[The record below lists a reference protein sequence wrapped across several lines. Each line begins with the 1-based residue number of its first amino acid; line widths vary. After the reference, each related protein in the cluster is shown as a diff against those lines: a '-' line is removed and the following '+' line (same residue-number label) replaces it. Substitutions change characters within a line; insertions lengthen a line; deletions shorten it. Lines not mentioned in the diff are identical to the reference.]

1 MLITLFHVSLT
12 EKEFLMIREKV
23 NKNIETNKAVAYIR
37 VSSREQEKGYS
48 LTAQEKLLRK
58 YAKDEGYEIVE
69 IFREAMSA
77 KKAGRKQF
85 NLMLKY
91 LKSHKDVNK
100 LLVEKTDRITRNFKD
115 VVDLD
120 EIGGLEL
127 HFVKE
132 GSIITEKSKSQD
144 KMIYG
149 LRVVLSKQYIDN
161 LKEEAEKGILAKIED
176 GIYPSIAPVGYYNTM
191 NRKGKHIIAVDEEKR
206 AIIKKAFELYATGNY
221 SAKTINDLLYPEG
234 LTNRNGKKLAKSTV
248 ERMFK
253 NIFYIGQFE
262 FKGFICTK
270 AQHEGIIDINT
281 FNAIQER
288 LGGIVR
294 TRTHDIQFPYQGLFR
309 CSICGGLLTPEL
321 KTKKNGKQYIYYHC
335 NDSHKKGCKKL
346 SYISQSTIDKII
358 GEFLKS
364 FHVSKNLL
372 ESIQCFIKD
381 IHNDKNNY
389 QEQVESNITMKIEQ
403 LSKRIRQAYDDK
415 CDGKIDEDFW
425 KERNQEYHAE
435 RAELIEK
442 LQRINEA
449 DEKFYDTCE
458 QLLKFAKNAYDM
470 FMNGTV
476 EDKRFI
482 TQIVLSN
489 STYYDKKLDVELHP
503 VFDTLFRL
511 TKEYEQ
517 NKSTIEPSESIDF
530 TNKKDPKKGQF
541 VNGGNDEAR
550 TRDLMR
556 DRHAL

>member
-1 MLITLFHVSLT
+1 MVKKKSGKI
-12 EKEFLMIREKV
+12 
-23 NKNIETNKAVAYIR
+23 IETNKAVAYIR

-58 YAKDEGYEIVE
+58 YAKDEGFEIVE
-69 IFREAMSA
+69 FFREAMSA

-120 EIGGLEL
+120 EIDGLEL

-132 GSIITEKSKSQD
+132 GSIISEKSKSQD

-176 GIYPSIAPVGYYNTM
+176 GVYPSVAPVGYYNTM
-191 NRKGKHIIAVDEEKR
+191 DKLGKHIIAVDEDKR
-206 AIIKKAFELYATGNY
+206 AVVRKAFELYATGNY
-221 SAKTINDLLYPEG
+221 SAKTINDMLYPQG
-234 LTNRNGKKLAKSTV
+234 LTNRKGKKLAKSTV

-262 FKGFICTK
+262 FKGFVCTN
-270 AQHEGIIDINT
+270 AQHEAIIDLNT

-294 TRTHDIQFPYQGLFR
+294 TRTHDIQFPYQGLFK
-309 CSICGGLLTPEL
+309 CGICGGMLTPEL
-321 KTKKNGKQYIYYHC
+321 KKKKSGKQYIYYHC
-335 NDSHKKGCKKL
+335 NDFYRQGCKKL
-346 SYISQSTIDKII
+346 SYISQTSIDKVLA
-358 GEFLKS
+358 EFLKS
-364 FHVSKNLL
+364 FHVSRELIEAIK
-372 ESIQCFIKD
+372 SFIKE
-381 IHNDKNNY
+381 IHDDKNDY
-389 QEQVESNITMKIEQ
+389 QGKAEANISRKIEQ
-403 LSKRIRQAYDDK
+403 LNKRIRQAYDDR
-415 CDGKIDEDFW
+415 CDGTIEEDFW
-425 KERNQEYHAE
+425 KKINQEYHAE
-435 RAELIEK
+435 KAELIEQ
-442 LQRINEA
+442 LNRINEA
-449 DEKFYDTCE
+449 DVKFYDTCE
-458 QLLKFAKNAYDM
+458 KLLAFAKDSYNM

-482 TQIVLSN
+482 TQTVLSN
-489 STYYDKKLDVELHP
+489 ATYYDGKLDVELHP
-503 VFDTLFRL
+503 AFDTLFRL
-511 TKEYEQ
+511 SKEYEHQ
-517 NKSTIEPSESIDF
+517 KLTIELSESIDF

>member
-1 MLITLFHVSLT
+1 MT
-12 EKEFLMIREKV
+12 KK
-23 NKNIETNKAVAYIR
+23 KNNNIIETNKAVAYVR

-58 YAKDEGYEIVE
+58 YAEDEGLEIVE
-69 IFREAMSA
+69 FFREAMSA

-85 NLMLKY
+85 SLMLKY
-91 LKSHKDVNK
+91 LKAHKDVNK

-120 EIGGLEL
+120 EIEGLEL

-132 GSIITEKSKSQD
+132 NSVISEKSKSQD

-176 GIYPSIAPVGYYNTM
+176 GVYPSIAPVGYYNTM
-191 NRKGKHIIAVDEEKR
+191 NKRGKHIIAVDEEKR
-206 AIIKKAFELYATGNY
+206 EVVKKAFELYATGNY
-221 SAKTINDLLYPEG
+221 SAKTINDMLYPEG
-234 LTNRNGKKLAKSTV
+234 LTNRNGKKLAKSSV

-253 NIFYIGQFE
+253 NTFYIGQFE
-262 FKGFICTK
+262 FKGYVCTN

-288 LGGIVR
+288 LGGVVR
-294 TRTHDIQFPYQGLFR
+294 TRTHDIQFPYQGIFK
-309 CSICGGLLTPEL
+309 CSVCGGLLTPEL
-321 KTKKNGKQYIYYHC
+321 KKKKSGKQYIYYHC
-335 NDSHKKGCKKL
+335 NDSYKKGCKKL
-346 SYISQSTIDKII
+346 SYISQDKIDKILV
-358 GEFLKS
+358 EFLKS
-364 FHVSKNLL
+364 FHISQELFN
-372 ESIQCFIKD
+372 SIQSFIKD

-389 QEQVESNITMKIEQ
+389 QEQAEANITRKIEQ
-403 LSKRIRQAYDDK
+403 ISKRIRQAYDDK
-415 CDGKIDEDFW
+415 CDGKIDETFW

-442 LQRINEA
+442 LHRINEA
-449 DEKFYDTCE
+449 DTKFYDTCE
-458 QLLKFAKNAYDM
+458 QLLKFAKNAHQM
-470 FMNGTV
+470 FLNGTV

-489 STYYDKKLDVELHP
+489 STYYNGKLDVELHP

-511 TKEYEQ
+511 SKEYEK
-517 NKSTIEPSESIDF
+517 NKTTIELTETQSECI
-530 TNKKDPKKGQF
+530 KKAPEGANF
-541 VNGGNDEAR
+541 NNGGNDEAR

>member
-1 MLITLFHVSLT
+1 MVKKKSGKI
-12 EKEFLMIREKV
+12 
-23 NKNIETNKAVAYIR
+23 IETNKAVAYVR

-58 YAKDEGYEIVE
+58 YAKDEGFEIVE
-69 IFREAMSA
+69 FFREAMSA
-77 KKAGRKQF
+77 KKSGRKQF

-120 EIGGLEL
+120 EVDGLEL

-132 GSIITEKSKSQD
+132 GSIISEKSKSQD

-176 GIYPSIAPVGYYNTM
+176 GVYPSIAPVGYYNTM
-191 NRKGKHIIAVDEEKR
+191 NKLGKHIIAVDEDKR
-206 AIIKKAFELYATGNY
+206 AVVRKAFELYATGNY
-221 SAKTINDLLYPEG
+221 SAKTINDMLYPQG

-262 FKGFICTK
+262 FKGFICTN
-270 AQHEGIIDINT
+270 AQHEGIIDLNT

-288 LGGIVR
+288 LGGVVR
-294 TRTHDIQFPYQGLFR
+294 TRTHDIQFPYQGLFK
-309 CSICGGLLTPEL
+309 CGFCGGLLTPEL
-321 KTKKNGKQYIYYHC
+321 KKKKSGKQYIYYHC
-335 NDSHKKGCKKL
+335 NDFYRKGCKKL
-346 SYISQSTIDKII
+346 SYISQTSIDKVLA
-358 GEFLKS
+358 EFLKS
-364 FHVSKNLL
+364 FHVSRELIEEIK
-372 ESIQCFIKD
+372 SFIKE
-381 IHNDKNNY
+381 IHDDKNDY
-389 QEQVESNITMKIEQ
+389 QGKAEANISRKIEQ
-403 LSKRIRQAYDDK
+403 LNKRIRQAYDDR
-415 CDGKIDEDFW
+415 CDGTIEEDFW
-425 KERNQEYHAE
+425 KKINQEYHAE
-435 RAELIEK
+435 KAELIEQ
-442 LQRINEA
+442 LNRINEA
-449 DEKFYDTCE
+449 DVKFYDTCE
-458 QLLKFAKNAYDM
+458 KLLAFAKDSYNM

-482 TQIVLSN
+482 TQTVLSN
-489 STYYDKKLDVELHP
+489 ATYYDGNFDVELHP
-503 VFDTLFRL
+503 AFDTLFRL
-511 TKEYEQ
+511 AKESNHQ
-517 NKSTIEPSESIDF
+517 NSTIEPPETQSESI
-530 TNKKDPKKGQF
+530 KKAPEGANFK
-541 VNGGNDEAR
+541 NGGNDEAR

>member
-1 MLITLFHVSLT
+1 MVKKKSGKI
-12 EKEFLMIREKV
+12 
-23 NKNIETNKAVAYIR
+23 IETNKAVAYVR

-58 YAKDEGYEIVE
+58 YAKDEGFEIVE
-69 IFREAMSA
+69 FFREAMSA
-77 KKAGRKQF
+77 KKSGRKQF

-120 EIGGLEL
+120 EVDGLEL

-132 GSIITEKSKSQD
+132 GSIISEKSKSQD

-176 GIYPSIAPVGYYNTM
+176 GVYPSIAPVGYYNTM
-191 NRKGKHIIAVDEEKR
+191 NKLGKHIIAVDEDKR
-206 AIIKKAFELYATGNY
+206 AVVRKAFELYATGNY
-221 SAKTINDLLYPEG
+221 SAKTINDMLYPQG

-262 FKGFICTK
+262 FKGFICTN
-270 AQHEGIIDINT
+270 AQHEGIIDLNT

-288 LGGIVR
+288 LGGVVR
-294 TRTHDIQFPYQGLFR
+294 TRTHDIQFPYQGLFK
-309 CSICGGLLTPEL
+309 CGFCGGLLTPEL
-321 KTKKNGKQYIYYHC
+321 KKKKSGKQYIYYHC
-335 NDSHKKGCKKL
+335 NDFYRKGCKKL
-346 SYISQSTIDKII
+346 SYISQTSIDKVLA
-358 GEFLKS
+358 EFLKS
-364 FHVSKNLL
+364 FHVSRELIEEIK
-372 ESIQCFIKD
+372 SFIKE
-381 IHNDKNNY
+381 IHDDKNDY
-389 QEQVESNITMKIEQ
+389 QGKAEANISRKIEQ
-403 LSKRIRQAYDDK
+403 LNKRIRQAYDDR
-415 CDGKIDEDFW
+415 CDGTIEEDFW
-425 KERNQEYHAE
+425 KKINQEYHAE
-435 RAELIEK
+435 KAELIEQ
-442 LQRINEA
+442 LNRINEA
-449 DEKFYDTCE
+449 DVKFYDTCE
-458 QLLKFAKNAYDM
+458 KLLAFAKDSYNM

-482 TQIVLSN
+482 TQTVLSN
-489 STYYDKKLDVELHP
+489 ATYYDGNFDVELHP
-503 VFDTLFRL
+503 AFDTLFRL
-511 TKEYEQ
+511 AKESNHQ
-517 NKSTIEPSESIDF
+517 NSTIEPPETQSESI
-530 TNKKDPKKGQF
+530 KKAPEGAKFK
-541 VNGGNDEAR
+541 NGGNDEAR

>member
-1 MLITLFHVSLT
+1 MAKKKSNSIITES
-12 EKEFLMIREKV
+12 
-23 NKNIETNKAVAYIR
+23 NKAVAYVR

-58 YAKDEGYEIVE
+58 YAEDEGLEIVE
-69 IFREAMSA
+69 FFREAMSA

-85 NLMLKY
+85 NLMLQY

-120 EIGGLEL
+120 EVEGLEL

-132 GSIITEKSKSQD
+132 GSIISEKSKSQD

-206 AIIKKAFELYATGNY
+206 AVVKKAFELYATGNY
-221 SAKTINDLLYPEG
+221 SAKTINDMLYPEG

-262 FKGFICTK
+262 FKGFICNK
-270 AQHEGIIDINT
+270 AQHEAIIDLDT
-281 FNAIQER
+281 FNTIQER
-288 LGGIVR
+288 LGGVVR
-294 TRTHDIQFPYQGLFR
+294 TRTHDVQFPYQGLIR
-309 CSICGGLLTPEL
+309 CGECGGLLTPEL
-321 KTKKNGKQYIYYHC
+321 KKKKYIYYHC
-335 NDSHKKGCKKL
+335 NDSYKKGCKKL
-346 SYISQSTIDKII
+346 SYISQANIDKVIA
-358 GEFLKS
+358 EFLKN
-364 FHVSKNLL
+364 FQVSKELIL
-372 ESIQCFIKD
+372 TIQSFIKD
-381 IHNDKNNY
+381 IHNDKNDY
-389 QEQVESNITMKIEQ
+389 QAQTETNINKKIE
-403 LSKRIRQAYDDK
+403 LLNKRIRQAYDDK
-415 CDGKIDEDFW
+415 CDGKIDEQFW
-425 KERNQEYHAE
+425 RERNKEYHAE
-435 RAELIEK
+435 KTELIEK
-442 LQRINEA
+442 LHRINEA
-449 DEKFYDTCE
+449 DVKFYDTCE
-458 QLLKFAKNAYDM
+458 KLLKFAKDAYNM
-470 FMNGTV
+470 FLNGTV

-482 TQIVLSN
+482 TQTVISN
-489 STYYDKKLDVELHP
+489 SSYYDGKLDIELHP

-511 TKEYEQ
+511 SRMPGQ
-517 NKSTIEPSESIDF
+517 NKLTIEPPETQSNC
-530 TNKKDPKKGQF
+530 TKKAPEGANFK
-541 VNGGNDEAR
+541 NGGNDEAR

>member
-1 MLITLFHVSLT
+1 MVKKKSGKI
-12 EKEFLMIREKV
+12 
-23 NKNIETNKAVAYIR
+23 IETNKAVAYVR

-58 YAKDEGYEIVE
+58 YAKDEGFEIVE
-69 IFREAMSA
+69 FFREAMSA
-77 KKAGRKQF
+77 KKSGRKQF

-120 EIGGLEL
+120 EVDGLEL

-132 GSIITEKSKSQD
+132 GSIISEKSKSQD

-176 GIYPSIAPVGYYNTM
+176 GVYPSIAPVGYYNTM
-191 NRKGKHIIAVDEEKR
+191 NKLGKHIIAVDEDKR
-206 AIIKKAFELYATGNY
+206 AVVRKAFELYATGNY
-221 SAKTINDLLYPEG
+221 SAKTINDMLYPQG

-262 FKGFICTK
+262 FKGFICTN
-270 AQHEGIIDINT
+270 AQHEGIIDLNT

-288 LGGIVR
+288 LGGVVR
-294 TRTHDIQFPYQGLFR
+294 TRTHDIQFPYQGLFK
-309 CSICGGLLTPEL
+309 CGFCGGLLTPEL
-321 KTKKNGKQYIYYHC
+321 KKKKSGKQYIYYHC
-335 NDSHKKGCKKL
+335 NDFYRKGCKKL
-346 SYISQSTIDKII
+346 SYISQTSIDKVLA
-358 GEFLKS
+358 EFLKS
-364 FHVSKNLL
+364 FHVSRELIEEIK
-372 ESIQCFIKD
+372 SFIKE
-381 IHNDKNNY
+381 IHDDKNDY
-389 QEQVESNITMKIEQ
+389 QGKAEANISRKIEQ
-403 LSKRIRQAYDDK
+403 LNKRIRQAYDDR
-415 CDGKIDEDFW
+415 CDGTIEEDFW
-425 KERNQEYHAE
+425 KKINQEYHAE
-435 RAELIEK
+435 KAELIEQ
-442 LQRINEA
+442 LNRINEA
-449 DEKFYDTCE
+449 DVKFYDTCE
-458 QLLKFAKNAYDM
+458 KLLAFAKDSYNM

-482 TQIVLSN
+482 TQTVLSN
-489 STYYDKKLDVELHP
+489 ATYYDGNFDVELHP
-503 VFDTLFRL
+503 AFDTLFRL
-511 TKEYEQ
+511 AKESNHQ
-517 NKSTIEPSESIDF
+517 NSTIEPPETQSESI
-530 TNKKDPKKGQF
+530 KKAPEGAKFNEGAKF
-541 VNGGNDEAR
+541 KNGGNDEAR